1 MSRHFWQACAR
12 EAGFSL
18 VELLVTIIIAAI
30 AFSAM
35 VPVFVQAARSGSQD
49 KARVVALNMAQQ
61 ALESSRRMTFEQVV
75 SDTWTQDEETAT
87 GAKTFTVQRTV
98 VDEAASATDARVIS
112 KQVTVVVSWDR
123 PSPGGAVTV
132 KTVLYRQFAG
142 PQIVDFTV
150 APWDADNEWITDST
164 VELTATIS
172 AVDQESMAPVTVG
185 GVTLTGYV
193 QFMITS
199 VSGVVIPTIE
209 VPYNAADPANYTAS
223 WLVPGGDG
231 VGDGYWSFKAVAFSA
246 QKYPGN
252 SWEFAKR
259 VESGPAATVTNLLAT
274 PGDTWVALTWSPS
287 VSNDLAYYE
296 VYRTELVENTAADGT
311 ITLVDGT
318 RTLIAGGPPA
328 EGEPPFLATG
338 FTDEGLTKNVNYKY
352 EVYAVDL
359 VATPGGVPA
368 TVTTK
373 TGDVLTT
380 QPAPA
385 TGLAATYGGSTAVLT
400 WLASPT
406 AGVTGYRVYM
416 DGNAATWV
424 ATVSGPYCDLPQ
436 GYDSSASYQVKPYMA
451 GSNLALT
458 DFATLATGQAFE
470 SYGGILW
477 AKVAIP
483 SEQFFTLKV
492 MNNVK
497 SGKAA
502 LITLKY
508 LGPEGKSSA
517 VLIGSQRIDYSTT
530 EYKAVWE
537 GLQAG
542 VYQFSWEANGIK
554 SGSRL
559 VTITAPQ
566 ETYLEKCIP

>member
-1 MSRHFWQACAR
+1 MSRHFWRACDR
-12 EAGFSL
+12 GAGFSL
-18 VELLVTIIIAAI
+18 VELLVTIVIAAI
-30 AFSAM
+30 AFGAM
-35 VPVFVQAARSGSQD
+35 VPVFVQAARSGSHD

-75 SDTWTQDEETAT
+75 SDTWTQDEQTASGT
-87 GAKTFTVQRTV
+87 KAFTVERTV
-98 VDEAASATDARVIS
+98 VDEAASATDARIIS

-150 APWDADNEWITDST
+150 APWDAENEWITDST

-172 AVDQESMAPVTVG
+172 AADQDSMAPVTVAG
-185 GVTLTGYV
+185 TTLTGYV

-209 VPYNAADPANYTAS
+209 VPYNPANPTEYKAT

-231 VGDGYWSFKAVAFSA
+231 VGDGYWTFKAVAFSA

-259 VESGPAATVTNLLAT
+259 VESGPAAQVTNLVAT
-274 PGDTWVALTWSPS
+274 PGDTWVGLTWSPS

-296 VYRTELVENTAADGT
+296 VYRGEYLGTAADGT
-311 ITLVDGT
+311 ITFVDGT

-328 EGEPPFLATG
+328 AGDAPFLATG
-338 FTDEGLTKNVNYKY
+338 FTDTGLTKDVTYAY
-352 EVYAVDL
+352 EVFAVDQIAL
-359 VATPGGVPA
+359 KGGPA
-368 TVTTK
+368 TVVTT
-373 TGDVLTT
+373 TGDMAAT

-385 TGLAATYGGSTAVLT
+385 TELRATYSGSTAVLT
-400 WLASPT
+400 WVASPT
-406 AGVTGYRVYM
+406 ADVTGYRVYK
-416 DGNAATWV
+416 DGDSTTWV

-436 GYDSSASYQVKPYMA
+436 GFDTSATYQVKPFST
-451 GSNLALT
+451 GTDLSLT
-458 DFATLATGQAFE
+458 AFATLAADQTDLE
-470 SYGGILW
+470 SYGGALW
-477 AKVAIP
+477 AKVSIP
-483 SEQFFTLKV
+483 GEQFFTLKV

-497 SGKAA
+497 SGKQA

-508 LGPEGKSSA
+508 LGPEGKSAA
-517 VLIGSQRIDYSTT
+517 VTIGSQRIAYSTT

-542 VYQFSWEANGIK
+542 VYQFNWEGNGMK

-559 VTITAPQ
+559 VTLTAPQ

>member
-1 MSRHFWQACAR
+1 MNRHFWRVYDRA
-12 EAGFSL
+12 AGFSL

-30 AFSAM
+30 AFGAM
-35 VPVFVQAARSGSQD
+35 VPVFVQAAKSGSQD

-61 ALESSRRMTFEQVV
+61 ALEGARRMTFEQVV
-75 SDTWTQDEETAT
+75 SATWTQDEETAS
-87 GAKTFTVQRTV
+87 GSKTFTVERTV
-98 VDEAASATDARVIS
+98 VDQDASATDSRIVS
-112 KQVTVVVSWDR
+112 KQVTAEVSWDR
-123 PSPGGAVTV
+123 PSPGGSITV

-150 APWDADNEWITDST
+150 APWDAENEWITDST

-199 VSGVVIPTIE
+199 VSGVVVPTIQ
-209 VPYNAADPANYTAS
+209 VPYNAADPTNYKAT

-231 VGDGYWSFKAVAFSA
+231 VGDGYWTFKAVAFSA

-296 VYRTELVENTAADGT
+296 VSRSVVESIATDGT

-328 EGEPPFLATG
+328 EGVTPFLATG
-338 FTDEGLTKNVNYKY
+338 FTDTGLTKDVTYAY

-359 VATPGGVPA
+359 VGRTDGVPA
-368 TVTTK
+368 TVTAT
-373 TGDVLTT
+373 TGDMLTT
-380 QPAPA
+380 QPAAA
-385 TGLAATYGGSTAVLT
+385 TGLTATYSGSTAVLT

-406 AGVTGYRVYM
+406 VGVSGYRVYKN
-416 DGNAATWV
+416 GNSTTSV

-436 GYDSSASYQVKPYMA
+436 GFDSSATYQVKPYVA
-451 GSNLALT
+451 GSDLALT
-458 DFATLATGQAFE
+458 AFATLAIGQPFE
-470 SYGGILW
+470 SYGGTSW

-483 SEQFFTLKV
+483 DEQFFTLKV

-502 LITLKY
+502 LVTLKY

-537 GLQAG
+537 DLQAG

-559 VTITAPQ
+559 VTLTAPR

>member
-1 MSRHFWQACAR
+1 MSRHFWRACNR
-12 EAGFSL
+12 GAGFSL

-30 AFSAM
+30 AFGAM
-35 VPVFVQAARSGSQD
+35 VPVFVQAAKSGSQD

-61 ALESSRRMTFEQVV
+61 ALESARGKTFEQVV
-75 SDTWTQDEETAT
+75 SATWTQDEETAS
-87 GAKTFTVQRTV
+87 GSKTFTLERTV
-98 VDEAASATDARVIS
+98 VDQEASGTDSRIVS
-112 KQVTVVVSWDR
+112 KQVNVEVTWDR
-123 PSPGGAVTV
+123 PTPGGSVTV

-150 APWDADNEWITDST
+150 APWDEENEWITDST

-172 AVDQESMAPVTVG
+172 AVDQDSMAPITVG

-199 VSGVVIPTIE
+199 VSGVVIPTIQ
-209 VPYNAADPANYTAS
+209 VPYNAANPADYKAT

-274 PGDTWVALTWSPS
+274 PGDTWVSLTWSPS

-296 VYRTELVENTAADGT
+296 VYRTGPNGRE
-311 ITLVDGT
+311 
-318 RTLIAGGPPA
+318 LIAGGPPA
-328 EGEPPFLATG
+328 LGEAAFLATG
-338 FTDEGLTKNVNYKY
+338 FTDSGLTKDVNYTY

-368 TVTTK
+368 TVTTR
-373 TGDVLTT
+373 TGEILAA

-385 TGLAATYGGSTAVLT
+385 TGLTATYSGSTAVLT

-406 AGVTGYRVYM
+406 VDVAGYRVYKNG
-416 DGNAATWV
+416 DSTTWV
-424 ATVSGPYCDLPQ
+424 ATVSGPYCDLSQ
-436 GYDSSASYQVKPYMA
+436 GYDTSATYQVKPYA
-451 GSNLALT
+451 VGSDLALT
-458 DFATLATGQAFE
+458 AFATLAVGQELE

-477 AKVAIP
+477 AKVEIP
-483 SEQFFTLKV
+483 DEQFFTLKV

-517 VLIGSQRIDYSTT
+517 VTIGSQRIDFSTT
-530 EYKAVWE
+530 EYKAEWE
-537 GLQAG
+537 ELQAG
-542 VYQFSWEANGIK
+542 VYQFNWEANGIK

-559 VTITAPQ
+559 VTLTTPQ